1 MIHSFYLDR
10 GPVAQHGRAG
20 DRDLMLLTTRS
31 WVRNSKATKF
41 PPGPSNFNI
50 SPEKARIH
58 AHLCGDGD
66 LFIYIRKRS
75 PSSRRTS
82 WSKDTN
88 FKVYTIEY
96 NNMSLALRKQFIN
109 DVKKTY
115 GNVYIYE
122 RSRGKITIRR
132 KEIYEEMVKLCAKNS
147 RKWRIPKEILNASN
161 EIKSTWLEAFY
172 DDEATVDVNHKR
184 IDLKSVNLKG
194 LKQVKLLVS
203 DVGIRSYINGP
214 YERMWMLRISSNEI
228 KKFYETI
235 NFVHPSKKKKL
246 KILVTAQ

>member
-1 MIHSFYLDR
+1 MIHSFYLNG

-31 WVRNSKATKF
+31 RVQNSFTMKF
-41 PPGPSNFNI
+41 PPGPSNFNL

-82 WSKDTN
+82 WGKGIT
-88 FKVYTIEY
+88 FRVYTIEY
-96 NNMSLALRKQFIN
+96 NNMSLALRKQFVN

-122 RSRGKITIRR
+122 RSRGIITVRR
-132 KEIYEEMVKLCAKNS
+132 KEIYEEMVRLGVKNS
-147 RKWRIPKEILNASN
+147 RKWRIPKEILNASK
-161 EIKSTWLEAFY
+161 EIKSSWLEAFF
-172 DDEATVDVNHKR
+172 DDEATVDINHKR

-194 LKQVKLLVS
+194 LKQVKLLLSCV
-203 DVGIRSYINGP
+203 R
-214 YERMWMLRISSNEI
+214 
-228 KKFYETI
+228 
-235 NFVHPSKKKKL
+235 KL
-246 KILVTAQ
+246 YQQPI